1 MQRQDLSFDSHGVT
15 CRGYFYPGAG
25 SGARPCI
32 IMGHGFAATRDCG
45 LAPFAEAFA
54 AAGYSV
60 FVFDY
65 RHFGAS
71 GGEPRQLLIPERE
84 VEDWLSAL
92 AFVRRLDG
100 VRAEA
105 ICLWGTSFGGG
116 LVTVAAAR
124 DGKVQAV
131 IAQCPMMDGLASV
144 QAVIG
149 YAGLGQVL
157 RLSAHGVVDILRS
170 LVGASPHYIASA
182 GRPGEVAA
190 MSAED
195 CHDGYTAL
203 LPPEAPNKVAARI
216 ATRLAMFRPVRLA
229 AKVQCPALLLLCE
242 HDTVAPSAAAEKAAA
257 RMPQAEVQRYPVGHF
272 DVYQGEARAQS
283 LRDQLDFLARHLP
296 A

>member
-25 SGARPCI
+25 DGARPCI

-124 DGKVQAV
+124 DGQVQAV

-144 QAVIG
+144 RAVIG

-157 RLSAHGVVDILRS
+157 RLSAHGVVDVLRS

-182 GRPGEVAA
+182 GRPGDVAA

-216 ATRLAMFRPVRLA
+216 ATRLALFRPVREA
-229 AKVQCPALLLLCE
+229 AKVRCPALLLLCE
-242 HDTVAPSAAAEKAAA
+242 QDTVAPLAAAEKAAA
-257 RMPQAEVQRYPVGHF
+257 RMPLAEVQRYPVGHF
-272 DVYQGEARAQS
+272 DVYLGEARARS